1 MKACHLLG
9 MIMNTTDFW
18 YKTNK
23 LHIHIKRVDQLTSEQ
38 HSISFMWLRKVFFF
52 KCVLGLIFLKCAG
65 LKRSSQY
72 TVYENL

>member
-52 KCVLGLIFLKCAG
+52 FN
-65 LKRSSQY
+65 
-72 TVYENL
+72 VY